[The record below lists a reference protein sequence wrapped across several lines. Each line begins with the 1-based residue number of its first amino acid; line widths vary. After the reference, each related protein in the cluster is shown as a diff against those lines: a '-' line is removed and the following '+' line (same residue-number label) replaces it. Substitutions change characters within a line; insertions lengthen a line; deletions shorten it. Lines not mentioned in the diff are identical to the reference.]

1 MSWCIISKQTDS
13 TYPKHVSNWKDLL
26 LASFTCQGS
35 KRMWIPNEWSH
46 VTLDIWIYRIPHG
59 HPIFFHRCPMAIV
72 YFPFCWNKLCT
83 SILKKSDFGIFF
95 PPDNHLFGHSRSSS
109 QRCREPTQDGSRLRS
124 QTFVLWRP
132 PKVDEC
138 KYSMQS
144 IWWKGWN
151 IVSEELCRLCYC
163 FFWCGWTSSS
173 CICRMTELSHRQPNP
188 AFYSGTYGESQ
199 CVLF

>member
-1 MSWCIISKQTDS
+1 MSNGNSLLPILLEWIMYINL
-13 TYPKHVSNWKDLL
+13 PKNH
-26 LASFTCQGS
+26 
-35 KRMWIPNEWSH
+35 WS
-46 VTLDIWIYRIPHG
+46 
-59 HPIFFHRCPMAIV
+59 
-72 YFPFCWNKLCT
+72 
-83 SILKKSDFGIFF
+83 LKEVWLWDFF

-138 KYSMQS
+138 KYSMWS
-144 IWWKGWN
+144 MWPKRWS

-173 CICRMTELSHRQPNP
+173 CMCRMTELSHRQPNP